1 MADEQRRSRAHLW
14 LAAKLL
20 VMVAGAF
27 GFGYALVPL
36 YSVFCAVT
44 GIGTNE
50 RLLHAAKVAAS
61 GPDLSRTIVVEFDTS
76 TPGSGEWKFH
86 ADQPSIKVHPGKLYE
101 ANFYAENL
109 TDHDIV
115 AQAVPSISP
124 GEATRYFEKTECFC
138 FTPQHF
144 GKKEARDMPVRFIV
158 DRAIPKDIDRLTLH
172 YSFYDTG
179 RLARGDV
186 GGNNG

>member
-1 MADEQRRSRAHLW
+1 MPDGAPKKPAHLW

-76 TPGSGEWKFH
+76 TPGSGQWKFR

-101 ANFYAENL
+101 ATFYAENMA
-109 TDHDIV
+109 DHDII

-124 GEATRYFEKTECFC
+124 SEATQYFEKTECFC

-144 GKKEARDMPVRFIV
+144 KKNEARDMPVRFIV
-158 DRAIPKDIDRLTLH
+158 DRAIPADIDRLTLH

-179 RLARGDV
+179 RVAQQAT
-186 GGNNG
+186 GNNR